1 MQIDLSIIIPTHN
14 RAGDLLENLASL
26 LPQCQGEPIE
36 VIVVDSASCPV
47 EAQALRDLAKDGA
60 FQLIRLDAP
69 GASLARNAGIARA
82 RGTWLGFLDDDVVP
96 NHDWAERAL
105 YRIRTSQKNDGVIG
119 GRALPLWPAQV
130 PRRGFA
136 PSDLGPRA
144 RILVS
149 IIDDPN
155 VYRCEGAPL
164 GISANLLLRKEA
176 LQKIGGFP
184 VGMGRVKKSLASGED
199 PYVMDEIVRAG
210 YVSWYD
216 GLMGVD
222 HKIHAKQLTTNWIA
236 RRAWH
241 EGMVSLRRSATRSD
255 RTAILLKCAASLP
268 ALLFLHLTRPSSTDY
283 IVRFY
288 HNLGMVC
295 GRLAA
300 IRPDRFAWRSIAS
313 RPTVT
318 PSPT

>member
-1 MQIDLSIIIPTHN
+1 MQIAMSIIIPTHN
-14 RAGDLLENLASL
+14 RSGDLLENLAAL
-26 LPQCQGEPIE
+26 LPQCQGKPIE
-36 VIVVDSASCPV
+36 IIVVDSASRPD
-47 EAQALRDLAKDGA
+47 EAALLRDAARDGS

-82 RGTWLGFLDDDVVP
+82 RGIWLGFLDDDAVP
-96 NHDWAERAL
+96 MPDWAERAMA
-105 YRIRTSQKNDGVIG
+105 RIGTCSEDDGVIA
-119 GRALPLWPAQV
+119 GRALPRWPTQ
-130 PRRGFA
+130 PPGRGFS

-144 RILVS
+144 RVLVS

-199 PYVMDEIVRAG
+199 PYVMDEIVRVG
-210 YVSWYD
+210 YRSWYD
-216 GLMGVD
+216 GSMCVE
-222 HKIHAKQLTTNWIA
+222 HKIQAKQLTTGWIA

-241 EGMVSLRRSATRSD
+241 EGIVSLRRSAARSD
-255 RTAILLKCAASLP
+255 RSTMLLKCLVSLP
-268 ALLFLHLTRPSSTDY
+268 ALLVLHVARPSNTDY

-288 HNLGMVC
+288 HNLGLVC
-295 GRLAA
+295 GRVAA
-300 IRPDRFAWRSIAS
+300 IRSDRFTWRVSRP

-318 PSPT
+318 P

>member
-1 MQIDLSIIIPTHN
+1 MQIVLSIIIPTHN
-14 RAGDLLENLASL
+14 RSDDLLENVASL
-26 LPQCQGEPIE
+26 VPQCQGKPIE
-36 VIVVDSASCPV
+36 IIVVDSASRPD
-47 EAQALRDLAKDGA
+47 EAARLRDAAKDGA
-60 FQLIRLDAP
+60 FQLVRLDAP

-82 RGTWLGFLDDDVVP
+82 RGVWLGFLDDDAVP
-96 NHDWAERAL
+96 MPDWAMRAL
-105 YRIRTSQKNDGVIG
+105 ARIATCNNDDGVIA
-119 GRALPLWPAQV
+119 GRALPRWPVQQ
-130 PRRGFA
+130 PGRRFS

-176 LQKIGGFP
+176 LQQIGGFP

-199 PYVMDEIVRAG
+199 PYVMDEIVGLG
-210 YVSWYD
+210 YRSWYD
-216 GLMGVD
+216 GSMCVE
-222 HKIHAKQLTTNWIA
+222 HKIQPKQMTTNWIA

-241 EGMVSLRRSATRSD
+241 EGIVSLRRSAARGDRS
-255 RTAILLKCAASLP
+255 ALLLKCLASLP
-268 ALLFLHLTRPSSTDY
+268 ALLALHLARPSSTDY

-288 HNLGMVC
+288 HNLGFIC

-300 IRPDRFAWRSIAS
+300 IRPDRFAWRVSQPQPTAS
-313 RPTVT
+313 P
-318 PSPT
+318 